1 MMKRGIVFGIM
12 AVAAVIM
19 TLFIVWIA
27 LIIAFPRPYRETVE
41 KSGVASAL
49 VYAVIRTESGYDE
62 EAVSRAGAV
71 GLMQLKPS
79 TAEYIC
85 GKEGIEFDAD
95 RLKEGEYN
103 ILLGA
108 KYLIYL
114 TERFHDEETALAAY
128 NAGEGTV
135 GIWLKDGELSSDGEK
150 LEKIPYPETATY
162 VKKVA
167 KFKKIYEILYP

>member
-1 MMKRGIVFGIM
+1 MKKAVIYGII
-12 AVAAVIM
+12 AAAAVLV

-41 KSGVASAL
+41 KSGVKASL
-49 VYAVIRTESGYDE
+49 VYAVIRTESGYDAE
-62 EAVSRAGAV
+62 VVSRAGAV

-85 GKEGIEFDAD
+85 EREGVEFDAE

-103 ILLGA
+103 ILLGT

-114 TERFHDEETALAAY
+114 TERFHDQETALAAY

-135 GIWLKDGELSSDGEK
+135 GIWLKDDEFSSDGET
-150 LEKIPYPETATY
+150 LIKIPYPETAAY

-167 KFKKIYEILYP
+167 KFQKIYEILYP